1 LAAPTDV
8 PANTSARPGSR
19 HPHPAGCTTSSA
31 TPSPGR
37 RVTGPD
43 PSAPRARAAVP
54 SGYRAGLR
62 MRHRLGVLAIIAS
75 ATAMGL
81 AGVFG
86 RMSTPPG
93 AVIGEALTLGR
104 MTVGA
109 LGMLAIIV
117 VGRRLGALRHT
128 RLSWSVVL
136 GGVFLGL
143 SLATYLSSTVLTD
156 LARAVALHYL
166 GPVVATVLARVLLK
180 ERPNRTE
187 LTSVLVSFVGM
198 VLAAGLIEADPLDVT
213 ERQLLGD
220 VLAAVSG
227 VLYGAALLCYR
238 YRTDMSSDVRSFWNF
253 TFGAI
258 GTAGMVLLTRPD
270 LSGMT
275 AQHWAWAVGFFLV
288 CGLLALGLLVLAG
301 KHLRAVE
308 LSALS
313 YWEVVVAMLLGALV
327 FGELVSPLAWAGAV
341 LIVAGAAVAVGST
354 RRRIARIPAN
364 PAAVPPEPAG

>member
-1 LAAPTDV
+1 MAAPTDV
-8 PANTSARPGSR
+8 PAR
-19 HPHPAGCTTSSA
+19 
-31 TPSPGR
+31 
-37 RVTGPD
+37 
-43 PSAPRARAAVP
+43 PSAHPRQQVPTPRDAA
-54 SGYRAGLR
+54 RAGLR
-62 MRHRLGVLAIIAS
+62 MRHRLGVVAIIAS

-109 LGMLAIIV
+109 LGMLTILA
-117 VGRRLGALRHT
+117 VGRRLGALRRT

-143 SLATYLSSTVLTD
+143 SLATYLSATVLTD

-166 GPVVATVLARVLLK
+166 GPVVATVLARIFLK
-180 ERPNRTE
+180 ERANGPE
-187 LTSVLVSFVGM
+187 LTSVVISFAGM
-198 VLAAGLIEADPLDVT
+198 ILAAGLIEADPLDVSDQ
-213 ERQLLGD
+213 QLFGD

-238 YRTDMSSDVRSFWNF
+238 YRADMPSDVRSFWNF
-253 TFGAI
+253 TFGAL
-258 GTAGMVLLTRPD
+258 GTAGMVLVTRPD

-275 AQHWAWAVGFFLV
+275 AQNWVWAVGFFLV

-313 YWEVVVAMLLGALV
+313 YWEVVVAMLLGAHA
-327 FGELVSPLAWAGAV
+327 FGELISPLGWAGAV
-341 LIVAGAAVAVGST
+341 LIVVGAAVAVASS
-354 RRRIARIPAN
+354 RRRIAR
-364 PAAVPPEPAG
+364 VPAGAAPAPVETTG